1 MSNYGK
7 TKKRHTAVVHLTASL
22 MFLLNFETP
31 ITEFLVQNFRDGHN
45 KVSCQNT
52 HKQTMNENKFLPQ
65 INCWWFSEG
74 TE

>member
-31 ITEFLVQNFRDGHN
+31 ITELLAQNFRDGHN
-45 KVSCQNT
+45 KVSYQNT
-52 HKQTMNENKFLPQ
+52 HKRTMNENKFLSQ
-65 INCWWFSEG
+65 INYYSFHPFN
-74 TE
+74 

>member
-31 ITEFLVQNFRDGHN
+31 ITELLAQNFRDGHN

-52 HKQTMNENKFLPQ
+52 LKRTMKENKFHSQ
-65 INCWWFSEG
+65 INCYSFHPFI
-74 TE
+74 

>member
-7 TKKRHTAVVHLTASL
+7 KKKRHTAVGHLTASL

-52 HKQTMNENKFLPQ
+52 HKQTMNENKFLSQ
-65 INCWWFSEG
+65 INCYSFHPFI
-74 TE
+74 